1 MTQRRYYHGTEEQSR
16 LPEKHP
22 GSRLRYIYIYLYY
35 VSSSTDTLG
44 SISGEMAPKK
54 TGVDR
59 KMLKAMTYSILY
71 SRKLEK
77 LRCTWHTVKD
87 YVRASAELW

>member
-1 MTQRRYYHGTEEQSR
+1 MARKSS
-16 LPEKHP
+16 P
-22 GSRLRYIYIYLYY
+22 GFLRNTLAAGLAYIYIYLYY
-35 VSSSTDTLG
+35 VSSGTDTLG

-77 LRCTWHTVKD
+77 LRCTWHTGKD
-87 YVRASAELW
+87 YVRAGAELW

>member
-1 MTQRRYYHGTEEQSR
+1 M
-16 LPEKHP
+16 
-22 GSRLRYIYIYLYY
+22 
-35 VSSSTDTLG
+35 SSGNDTLG
-44 SISGEMAPKK
+44 SVSGEMAPKK
-54 TGVDR
+54 SGVDR